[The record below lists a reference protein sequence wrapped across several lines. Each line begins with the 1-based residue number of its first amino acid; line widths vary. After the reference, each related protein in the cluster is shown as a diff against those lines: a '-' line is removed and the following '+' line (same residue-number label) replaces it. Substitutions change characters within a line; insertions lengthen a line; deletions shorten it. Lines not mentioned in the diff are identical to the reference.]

1 MRVEPGAITLR
12 PNGDMWDATLEILIA
27 ETAKGGELIKHLDR
41 TLTLRLNRAQR
52 DELMRE
58 GFSMTRTIE
67 RRSGDSPVH
76 IVVRDAPSGVAAS
89 VRITR

>member
-1 MRVEPGAITLR
+1 
-12 PNGDMWDATLEILIA
+12 
-27 ETAKGGELIKHLDR
+27 
-41 TLTLRLNRAQR
+41 
-52 DELMRE
+52 MRE

-76 IVVRDAPSGVAAS
+76 IGVRDAPSGVAGS

>member
-1 MRVEPGAITLR
+1 
-12 PNGDMWDATLEILIA
+12 MWDATLEILIA

-41 TLTLRLNRAQR
+41 TLNLRLNRAQR

-67 RRSGDSPVH
+67 RSRRFPVSH
-76 IVVRDAPSGVAAS
+76 RRPRRAKRRR
-89 VRITR
+89 RIGPNHALGAC